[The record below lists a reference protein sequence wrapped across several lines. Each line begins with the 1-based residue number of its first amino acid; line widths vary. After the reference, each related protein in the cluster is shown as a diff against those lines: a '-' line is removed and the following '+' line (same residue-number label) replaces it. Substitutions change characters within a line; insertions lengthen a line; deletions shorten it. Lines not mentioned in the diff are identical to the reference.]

1 MSTSNHNMNPL
12 SKWIS
17 IAKDI
22 ISIYRNEFKVV
33 FSDRGVVI
41 IFIIASLVY
50 PALYCGLY
58 RNETLVNTPIAVVD
72 NSATAQ
78 SRKLLRYIDASPD
91 VQIALR
97 CTSMD

>member
-41 IFIIASLVY
+41 IFIYCIACLSGIVLWT
-50 PALYCGLY
+50 LSQ
-58 RNETLVNTPIAVVD
+58 RNFGEYTH
-72 NSATAQ
+72 S
-78 SRKLLRYIDASPD
+78 SGG
-91 VQIALR
+91 
-97 CTSMD
+97 